1 MNGGRQQ
8 LDERTWGGGLCA
20 LQADQKP
27 VCGALDSSSN
37 AGPRHL
43 TGCDAVASTSRHER
57 CRPRGAWRV
66 QATRGMAGALD
77 AAQPLGV
84 DAEHHP
90 ADAAPE
96 DGGGAHRTGLGRCTE
111 CGVGPGFAGELAA
124 QLPQRVHFSVAC
136 RVAELGGCAIRIG
149 QQHAV
154 GPGVHRPKGVIAAR
168 PCGACPGAKRCCLF
182 RPVAWARRTRADRLT

>member
-66 QATRGMAGALD
+66 L
-77 AAQPLGV
+77 
-84 DAEHHP
+84 
-90 ADAAPE
+90 E